1 MKLRMSRFFRYGI
14 LSLVLVT
21 AGSFSFDRVDYRQAM
36 HKNVCKILRNDVLL
50 YFIFVDN
57 KSTAPWTEFDI
68 RSTID
73 SVAVARKWLM
83 EQAQKYHVPLTIKTD
98 YYIGSD
104 FTTIS
109 KNLPGGTVY
118 QSAIHPNFKTGLKE
132 LNKWADW
139 IARKAGTNFNLP
151 QKDGIPDIKNPRNKE
166 RLIAYLRDEYHV
178 ESVALIYMV
187 NNYFRTDI
195 SLQINTMNTDDIEF
209 AIVSYKYPGEIAHN
223 FLHLYGAA
231 DMYKTLYRR
240 NEKKIK
246 QLAEMVPN
254 EIMMDAYARNISNLE
269 ISEYTRYL
277 IGWQDEIDP
286 KWNDFFVD
294 KFVNF

>member
-1 MKLRMSRFFRYGI
+1 MKKVLRSLLLCFI
-14 LSLVLVT
+14 LVISSSY
-21 AGSFSFDRVDYRQAM
+21 SFQHIDYRTGM
-36 HKNVCKILRNDVLL
+36 YKNVCKNLRNDVLL

-73 SVAVARKWLM
+73 SVAIARRWLM
-83 EQAQKYHVPLTIKTD
+83 EQAKKYHIPLTVKTD

-109 KNLPGGTVY
+109 KNLPGGSVY
-118 QSAIHPNFKTGLKE
+118 QSAITPNFKNGLKE

-178 ESVALIYMV
+178 ESVALLFMV
-187 NNYFRTDI
+187 NNYFKTDI

-231 DMYKTLYRR
+231 DMHKTLYRR

-246 QLAEMVPN
+246 QLFEMVPN
-254 EIMMDAYARNISNLE
+254 EIMQDTYAKNINNLE

-277 IGWQDEIDP
+277 IGWQDAIDP
-286 KWNDFFVD
+286 KWNEFFTD